1 MREVL
6 LYDSSRKPAVW
17 TELMQPG
24 QYAVFLSDPVTHAGI
39 RSDGRYTGR
48 EVPDT
53 CLMFDSL
60 DQAEEY
66 CRSRVRQAARVRC
79 QIFDSRGKAESPTA
93 VFVSP
98 EFAWTVDSEPKG
110 RRLMWVGIVLIA
122 VSPPLFWLDWR
133 ADWHLI
139 LPTILALQLI
149 LAGGRFIQ
157 LGWSTREAA
166 RRMSTKNL
174 N

>member
-1 MREVL
+1 
-6 LYDSSRKPAVW
+6 
-17 TELMQPG
+17 MQPG
-24 QYAVFLSDPVTHAGI
+24 QYAVFLSDPVTHAGM
-39 RSDGRYTGR
+39 RSDGRYASH

-53 CLMFDSL
+53 CLIFDSL
-60 DQAEEY
+60 DQAVEY
-66 CRSRVRQAARVRC
+66 CRLRVQQAARLRC
-79 QIFDSRGKAESPTA
+79 QIFGSRGKAESPTA

-98 EFAWTVDSEPKG
+98 KFAWTVDSEPKG
-110 RRLMWVGIVLIA
+110 RRLMWVGLVLIA
-122 VSPPLFWLDWR
+122 ISPLLFWLDWR

-166 RRMSTKNL
+166 RRVSTKNQH
-174 N
+174 